1 MSNTFKLGD
10 RVRIE
15 GYGLGTIRNIT
26 SDKVFVEFTN
36 PNKRQYA
43 FKMEELTKIDK
54 ENGSE
59 V

>member
-1 MSNTFKLGD
+1 MSNTFKRGD

-43 FKMEELTKIDK
+43 FKMEELIKTK
-54 ENGSE
+54 EG
-59 V
+59 